1 MDVLQYA
8 LNAILPLVLQIAAG
22 YGLRRIGLLDEHF
35 FRQCRKL
42 VFYIVVPFS
51 TFCCI
56 YEVGSLSSIHWGMTL
71 YCFAAV
77 LVLFGVGVLVAL
89 WMPDRRKRGVMVQCS
104 YRSNYNIIA
113 VPLAQALG
121 GQAGLTA
128 VAILSVT
135 TIPQFNVLAVIA
147 LSMFLRQSGKKQRIV
162 SLLVDI
168 IKNPMVI
175 ACLAGLICLL
185 LRQFVPRRADGTL
198 LFSLSG
204 TLPFVY
210 SAVHG
215 IGKMSTPLALITLG
229 GLFEGRKLSG
239 NGRDLV
245 LGTVLRT
252 VIAPL
257 IGLGGAC
264 WLVSQGFLEL
274 NTGEF
279 ACLIAVFASPLA
291 TVSGVMAAQ
300 MHNDDVLADQ
310 LVLTTTVVSAFTVFA
325 TACILRA
332 AGLI

>member
-1 MDVLQYA
+1 MDVFQYA
-8 LNAILPLVLQIAAG
+8 INAILPLVLQIAAG
-22 YGLRRIGLLDEHF
+22 YGFRRIGLLDEHF
-35 FRQCRKL
+35 FRQCRKI

-56 YEVGSLSSIHWGMTL
+56 YEVDSLSSIHWSLTF

-77 LVLFGVGVLVAL
+77 LILFGIGVLAAL
-89 WMPDRRKRGVMVQCS
+89 WVPDRRKRGVMVQCS

-113 VPLAQALG
+113 VPLSQALG

-128 VAILSVT
+128 AAILSVP
-135 TIPQFNVLAVIA
+135 TIPQFNILAVIA
-147 LSMFLRQSGKKQRIV
+147 LSMFLRHNGKKQR
-162 SLLVDI
+162 LGAMLFDI

-175 ACLAGLICLL
+175 ACLAGLGCLL
-185 LRQFVPRRADGTL
+185 LRQFVPRRGDGSL

-204 TLPFVY
+204 TLPFLY
-210 SAVHG
+210 SAIHG

-239 NGRDLV
+239 NGRDLI
-245 LGTVLRT
+245 LGTALRT
-252 VIAPL
+252 IIAPL
-257 IGLGGAC
+257 VGLGGAC
-264 WLVSQGFLEL
+264 WLVSRGLMQL

-279 ACLIAVFASPLA
+279 ACLVAVFASPLA

-300 MHNDDVLADQ
+300 MHNDDVLADH

-325 TACILRA
+325 AACILRA
-332 AGLI
+332 AGFI